1 MVRRCLLLLVW
12 VWTLLGLGGCQLP
25 EPTGAGVQT
34 LIQGEVLLAG
44 ATYPQDAPAPAAAWQ
59 AMSLPDVWDTRRPD
73 YQGYAWY
80 RLRFVSPDRLS
91 GPQLVYLPYAS
102 MNARVSVNGQDLGVQ
117 GRMQEPVTRHFYT
130 PLIFHLPPAL
140 LKPAGQTNEL
150 QVLLMGY
157 RQYRSG
163 LGAIH
168 VGDAQVLQASWSQR
182 HFWQNTGT
190 LITSVIVL
198 SMGVYGAVLWVRSP
212 RNTMFAWFTVG
223 ALVWGVR
230 NLNFVLVQSPWS
242 TTWDNRMWNQWSL
255 VGAVIFVG
263 LFALFTLEYSRWVLR
278 KGPLPRWQLAL
289 PLAYV
294 SLSLLLLAVPGDTA
308 DIRRLFKPIGVGSL
322 ALTLWSQWH
331 LLSTAV
337 RARSASVGSVAV
349 AGLVYIALMI
359 SDLQLAND
367 HKTLGGLFL
376 RQYAAVPLFLSITL
390 VWTQRYWDALQQSER
405 LSRNL
410 QEQVDIQRAQLE
422 KNFEQLVASERAQVL
437 SQERERLVSDLH
449 DGLGLHLLTALRMAR
464 ADGMGRMALA
474 DTIQD
479 CLDDLRVAID
489 SMSNLDDRDPVLLLG
504 SLRFRVAP
512 RLSATG
518 VQLDWSV
525 VGDVPP
531 QPWLDAP
538 RALHLL
544 RIVQEAITNAV
555 RHGHATQVL
564 LQVEALADGVRVR
577 VRDNGVGMTNSD
589 QRGGRGMD
597 NMHRRA
603 CALQA
608 ELKIHSTPGLGTEVV
623 LTKTEAARTAEASL
637 TQSSTS

>member
-1 MVRRCLLLLVW
+1 MVRRWLLLLVW
-12 VWTLLGLGGCQLP
+12 VCGLLGLGGCQLP
-25 EPTGAGVQT
+25 DPTGPGVQT
-34 LIQGEVLLAG
+34 LTQGELLLAG
-44 ATYPQDAPAPAAAWQ
+44 EAYPMQAPSPEAVWQ
-59 AMSLPDVWDTRRPD
+59 AVTLPDAWDAQRPD
-73 YQGYAWY
+73 YQGYVWY
-80 RLRFVSPDRLS
+80 RLRFVAPDRPS
-91 GPQLVYLPYAS
+91 GPLAVYLPYVS
-102 MNARVSVNGQDLGVQ
+102 MNAQVSINGQDLGVQ

-130 PLIFHLPPAL
+130 PLIFNLPPAL

-150 QVLLMGY
+150 RVLLMGY

-212 RNTMFAWFTVG
+212 RNTMFVWFTAG

-242 TTWDNRMWNQWSL
+242 TTWDNRQWNQWSL

-294 SLSLLLLAVPGDTA
+294 GLSLLLLAMPGDTA
-308 DIRRLFKPIGVGSL
+308 EVRRLFRPLGFGGL
-322 ALTLWSQWH
+322 LLTLWSQWH

-337 RARSASVGSVAV
+337 RTRSVSVGSVAA
-349 AGLVYIALMI
+349 AGLVYLVLMA

-367 HKTLGGLFL
+367 HETVGGLFL

-390 VWTQRYWDALQQSER
+390 VWTQRYWQALQQSER
-405 LSRNL
+405 LSHNL

-422 KNFEQLVASERAQVL
+422 RNFEQLVASERAQVL

-464 ADGMGRMALA
+464 ADGPERVVLA
-474 DTIQD
+474 ETIQD

-489 SMSNLDDRDPVLLLG
+489 SMSNLEDRDPVLILG
-504 SLRFRVAP
+504 SLRFRLAP
-512 RLSATG
+512 RLQAAG
-518 VQLDWSV
+518 VQLDWQV
-525 VGDVPP
+525 LGDIAP
-531 QPWLDAP
+531 QAWLDAP
-538 RALHLL
+538 NALHLL
-544 RIVQEAITNAV
+544 RIVQEAVTNAV
-555 RHGHATQVL
+555 RHGHATRVL
-564 LQVEALADGVRVR
+564 LRVEPLGQGVCVAII
-577 VRDNGVGMTNSD
+577 DNGVGLG
-589 QRGGRGMD
+589 QPGPQGGHGLD
-597 NMHRRA
+597 NMRRRA
-603 CALQA
+603 QV
-608 ELKIHSTPGLGTEVV
+608 LGATLSVQPHPDGG
-623 LTKTEAARTAEASL
+623 TAVTLSKPADWPESPRSAKMAG
-637 TQSSTS
+637 